1 MDGAIASER
10 FMKNSQ
16 SSRHGAPVFRG
27 VAGAAIVMLGL
38 GGLAM
43 ADSQSFT
50 MACEGRETDN
60 SARLTNPTAKP
71 KSRTFSVQLSFDLS
85 PQAGRVFLF
94 DDNRWIPLSEV
105 SEYRLAF
112 DWHSDFDNVASIDRY
127 TDVYRFTKV
136 TDKNHL
142 RGANDLIV
150 TRMGKCRE
158 IPYVAPPT

>member
-1 MDGAIASER
+1 
-10 FMKNSQ
+10 MKNAESTGKALVGNKIFAL
-16 SSRHGAPVFRG
+16 GAL
-27 VAGAAIVMLGL
+27 ALLCLGES
-38 GGLAM
+38 AS
-43 ADSQSFT
+43 ADPESFT
-50 MACEGRETDN
+50 MTCEGRETDT
-60 SARLTNPTAKP
+60 SARLADPTAKP
-71 KSRTFSVQLSFDLS
+71 KKLTFSVQLSFELL
-85 PQAGRVFLF
+85 PTGGRVFVF
-94 DDNRWIPLSEV
+94 DERRWIPLSEV

-158 IPYVAPPT
+158 IPYVAPPA